1 MIQSGRY
8 SNCSFQYVM
17 AKDKDYCGWVV
28 QALHEKRALPQ
39 DLRQFAELIK
49 KQEGGIQ
56 RVGAYRNWF
65 FRDIWRK
72 DQGYCR
78 WAASLDQPGP
88 GMEPFSRYAARKLG
102 CPRPER
108 PSSVRKADAPP
119 THRNEEL
126 PKKPEHDLKR
136 ARAEEHHLPRGT
148 SPAGVCALWALGSVP
163 SLRSRVE
170 QRTLSSSLSD
180 LPKKH
185 PQYVAHLRSVTATR
199 CRDASVE
206 KTLHASWPVGLSAIT
221 SGAAF
226 A

>member
-108 PSSVRKADAPP
+108 PSSVRSKADAPP

-136 ARAEEHHLPRGT
+136 ARAEEDTNLCIICLAAPRQLAFVPCGHLV
-148 SPAGVCALWALGSVP
+148 AC
-163 SLRSRVE
+163 LRCGPELNNERSHR
-170 QRTLSSSLSD
+170 RCPICRKNIRNTL
-180 LPKKH
+180 
-185 PQYVAHLRSVTATR
+185 R
-199 CRDASVE
+199 
-206 KTLHASWPVGLSAIT
+206 I
-221 SGAAF
+221 F
-226 A
+226 AV